1 MMHAMPNMLQTQ
13 HAATHYNTPRCST
26 LQRDALEHS
35 ARKNNHFCLLVEFEF
50 SVVGHAIP

>member
-13 HAATHYNTPRCST
+13 HAATHYNTPYCST